1 MLVLCSTFTLL
12 SYSQITPEK
21 FEKLSADILGII
33 GQGSPTIFK
42 GVILLVR
49 IKDYPANSI
58 KAETKKTP
66 S

>member
-1 MLVLCSTFTLL
+1 MFL

-49 IKDYPANSI
+49 YRVPASSFE
-58 KAETKKTP
+58 AETKKTP
-66 S
+66 L

>member
-1 MLVLCSTFTLL
+1 MLLF
-12 SYSQITPEK
+12 YSQITPEK

-49 IKDYPANSI
+49 IQDYPSNSN
-58 KAETKKTP
+58 KDKTKKTWP
-66 S
+66 VS

>member
-1 MLVLCSTFTLL
+1 MYLHIWFSCL
-12 SYSQITPEK
+12 QITPEK

-49 IKDYPANSI
+49 IYLIMFLRDPD
-58 KAETKKTP
+58 
-66 S
+66 

>member
-1 MLVLCSTFTLL
+1 MFVLCSNFTLL

-49 IKDYPANSI
+49 IQDYPANSI
-58 KAETKKTP
+58 KDETKKT
-66 S
+66 